1 MDEQG
6 GEAIIKKTQ
15 EEGMKIGTKYQ
26 IISDSTNVT
35 LQERGYNKTKKEHYW
50 TNIGYFGNPRNA
62 LRFLVERKQP
72 CAKSTGR

>member
-35 LQERGYNKTKKEHYW
+35 LQERGYNKTKKEHSGQISD
-50 TNIGYFGNPRNA
+50 TSVILATP
-62 LRFLVERKQP
+62 
-72 CAKSTGR
+72 